1 MSRMSHRRLL
11 GARIISAAV
20 LATATAAVLIPGV
33 AGAHATARAAAVPA
47 CKASQLVD
55 WLDTT
60 PNGTA
65 GTTYFELQLTNFGV
79 ACTLRGYPGVSAVSL
94 SGHQLGR
101 AASRVSG
108 TAVKTV
114 TVRRGGT
121 VKATVGVVDTG
132 AIPRFQCQPV
142 TAVGI
147 RVFAPNASTAS
158 VIPFPLGVCSATGA
172 GSLTIRPVTN

>member
-1 MSRMSHRRLL
+1 MSRLPHRRVL
-11 GARIISAAV
+11 GARII
-20 LATATAAVLIPGV
+20 
-33 AGAHATARAAAVPA
+33 
-47 CKASQLVD
+47 VD

-60 PNGTA
+60 PNGTP
-65 GTTYFELQLTNFGV
+65 GTTYFELQFTNFGA

-101 AASRVSG
+101 AASRVGG

-114 TVRRGGT
+114 TVRRGRT
-121 VKATVGVVDTG
+121 VKAAVGVVDTG

-147 RVFAPNASTAS
+147 RVFPPNASTAT
-158 VIPFPLGVCSATGA
+158 VIPFPFAVCSATGA